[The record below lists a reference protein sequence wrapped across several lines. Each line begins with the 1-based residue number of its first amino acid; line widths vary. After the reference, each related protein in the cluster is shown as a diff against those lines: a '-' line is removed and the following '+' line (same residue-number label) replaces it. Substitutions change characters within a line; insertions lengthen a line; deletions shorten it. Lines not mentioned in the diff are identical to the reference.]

1 MSKLLKQYNELKKK
15 DPEKI
20 YIFKVGIFYNI
31 LNEDARLV
39 SKEIGL
45 KLTDLS
51 PEIIKCGF
59 PVATLEKYTN
69 LLTEHNI
76 KFEIISSQTPSYQNA
91 SYEQIVKK
99 ILNIDLDNTTCKEAF
114 DILYMI
120 QQNLKNIQFI
130 KRGDLFSP
138 NFSLIFYLL
147 LLV

>member
-1 MSKLLKQYNELKKK
+1 MSKLLKQYEELKKK

-69 LLTEHNI
+69 LLAEHNI
-76 KFEIISSQTPSYQNA
+76 KFEVVSSQTLSYQNA

-120 QQNLKNIQFI
+120 QQNLKNIQ
-130 KRGDLFSP
+130 
-138 NFSLIFYLL
+138 
-147 LLV
+147 

>member
-1 MSKLLKQYNELKKK
+1 MSKLLKQYEEFKKK

-76 KFEIISSQTPSYQNA
+76 EFEVVSSQTPSYQNA

-120 QQNLKNIQFI
+120 QQNLKNIQ
-130 KRGDLFSP
+130 
-138 NFSLIFYLL
+138 
-147 LLV
+147 